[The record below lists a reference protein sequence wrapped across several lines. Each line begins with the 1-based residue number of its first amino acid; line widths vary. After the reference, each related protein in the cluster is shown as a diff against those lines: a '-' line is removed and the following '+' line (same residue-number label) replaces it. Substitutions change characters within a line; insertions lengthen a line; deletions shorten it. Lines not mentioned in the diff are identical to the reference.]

1 MFILFFY
8 QLDYQASIFG
18 SPAIDLHY
26 AFTMMYSPSMRIEK
40 MDELLYD
47 YIQNFQSTLRCVQ
60 YQGHIPTI
68 KELRAEMREY
78 RHWGR

>member
-1 MFILFFY
+1 
-8 QLDYQASIFG
+8 
-18 SPAIDLHY
+18 
-26 AFTMMYSPSMRIEK
+26 MMYSPSMRIEK